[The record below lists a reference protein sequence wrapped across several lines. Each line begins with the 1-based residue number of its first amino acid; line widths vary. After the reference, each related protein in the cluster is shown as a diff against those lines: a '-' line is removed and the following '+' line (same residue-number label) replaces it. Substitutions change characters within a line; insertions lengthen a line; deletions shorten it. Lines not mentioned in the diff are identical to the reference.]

1 MEKKI
6 HYKMHKVKKNWV
18 AIGVTTLALIVA
30 PKVLGLEAGLVHA
43 DDVKQVAVQEPAA
56 AQDSGSGQP
65 VQVQANSASQLEAEK
80 ATSADKVVDAAVA
93 SEKTAETAANTEA
106 AAQTDAQ
113 EPAKPAVAEAATTE
127 KAAVAEEA
135 KAATSPSSPNIPKNG
150 ALATALGFI
159 LAVAGVI
166 LFELLDDRVKR
177 AEDIEETMGLVLLGV
192 VPDTKTG
199 KR

>member
-43 DDVKQVAVQEPAA
+43 DDVKQVAVQEPTA

-80 ATSADKVVDAAVA
+80 ATSADKVTDAAAA
-93 SEKTAETAANTEA
+93 SEKTVETAANTEA

-127 KAAVAEEA
+127 KAAVTEEA
-135 KAATSPSSPNIPKNG
+135 KAANATSE
-150 ALATALGFI
+150 TAKTAAI
-159 LAVAGVI
+159 AQARQVQQ
-166 LFELLDDRVKR
+166 LLTNKQRRLLQTRLLQIQRLQRKIACQNLLKDRER
-177 AEDIEETMGLVLLGV
+177 
-192 VPDTKTG
+192 
-199 KR
+199 

>member
-80 ATSADKVVDAAVA
+80 STSADKVTDAAVA
-93 SEKTAETAANTEA
+93 SEKTVETAANTEA

-135 KAATSPSSPNIPKNG
+135 KAANVTSE
-150 ALATALGFI
+150 TAKPE
-159 LAVAGVI
+159 AA
-166 LFELLDDRVKR
+166 DQDR
-177 AEDIEETMGLVLLGV
+177 
-192 VPDTKTG
+192 
-199 KR
+199 

>member
-43 DDVKQVAVQEPAA
+43 DDVKQVAVQEPTA

-80 ATSADKVVDAAVA
+80 ATSADKVTDAAVA
-93 SEKTAETAANTEA
+93 SEK
-106 AAQTDAQ
+106 
-113 EPAKPAVAEAATTE
+113 
-127 KAAVAEEA
+127 
-135 KAATSPSSPNIPKNG
+135 
-150 ALATALGFI
+150 
-159 LAVAGVI
+159 
-166 LFELLDDRVKR
+166 LLKLQQIRKQ
-177 AEDIEETMGLVLLGV
+177 LLL
-192 VPDTKTG
+192 KSQLS
-199 KR
+199 RQ